1 MHMTLLLLEDDL
13 NDVEE
18 LQQAVEGFDVC
29 TDQEGRRWHFTLEY
43 LPGDKEISPDG
54 KYQDY
59 DERIFSRIREKIEQ
73 QTEEEKIGVLLDVM
87 LNADERE
94 SGKKLYSY
102 PETKLAP
109 EIYKEF
115 CDSVPIYAITSIPH
129 FYTQCQRIMMGVNMS
144 DRFIYKPILLE
155 YKVKSEIKKLQDFY
169 INWTGEQH

>member
-1 MHMTLLLLEDDL
+1 MRMTLLLLEDDL

-18 LQQAVEGFDVC
+18 LQQAVEKFGVC
-29 TDQEGRRWHFTLEY
+29 TDQGGREWNFILEY
-43 LPGDKEISPDG
+43 LPGNKGKSPDG

-59 DERIFSRIREKIEQ
+59 DEHIFSEIQAKIDN
-73 QTEEEKIGVLLDVM
+73 QTEKEKIGVLLDVM

-109 EIYKEF
+109 EIYTRF
-115 CDSVPIYAITSIPH
+115 RDSVPIYAITSIPH

>member
-1 MHMTLLLLEDDL
+1 MHMRLLLLEDDL

-18 LQQAVEGFDVC
+18 LQQAVKEFDVC
-29 TDQEGRRWHFTLEY
+29 QDQEGEDWQFILEY
-43 LPGDKEISPDG
+43 LPGNREISPDG
-54 KYQDY
+54 KYRDY
-59 DERIFSRIREKIEQ
+59 DEQIFSEIQDKIDH

-109 EIYKEF
+109 EIYKRF
-115 CDSVPIYAITSIPH
+115 RDSVPIYAITSIPH

-155 YKVKSEIKKLQDFY
+155 YKVQSEIKKLQDFY